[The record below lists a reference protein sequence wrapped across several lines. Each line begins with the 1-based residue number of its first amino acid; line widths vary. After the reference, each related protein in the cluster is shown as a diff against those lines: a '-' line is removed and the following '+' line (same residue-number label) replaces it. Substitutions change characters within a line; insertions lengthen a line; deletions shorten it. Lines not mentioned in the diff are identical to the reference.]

1 MSPEF
6 LGDCAGLHG
15 AHSGRYGGPPWRSVF
30 VSSLRSLTKTGA
42 PDKIKSACSADQRRS
57 KTRLSLP
64 ILLGT
69 VQRRPTPVSPDQRR
83 C

>member
-42 PDKIKSACSADQRRS
+42 PDRVSGKERKVQWTFRPANARS
-57 KTRLSLP
+57 
-64 ILLGT
+64 
-69 VQRRPTPVSPDQRR
+69 VSEGPEIRQAR
-83 C
+83 